1 MRTKTDSENEDLSV
15 SMPEGF
21 APRPS
26 ADDPQCPGVRLSEL
40 RHGRGP
46 AANGRG
52 QDPGWLKWSVIGL
65 LVLLLI
71 PVAVWAFGVWGV
83 LILIGLGV
91 VGLLVGIFVRLGK
104 R

>member
-1 MRTKTDSENEDLSV
+1 MSV
-15 SMPEGF
+15 G
-21 APRPS
+21 AIGLI
-26 ADDPQCPGVRLSEL
+26 A
-40 RHGRGP
+40 
-46 AANGRG
+46 
-52 QDPGWLKWSVIGL
+52 VIGL